1 MVKRVCSLMM
11 ALVPGVSTIVTCM
24 YACVHER
31 ERERGRKRERERERE
46 RESESERERGRKRE
60 SESLLPRA

>member
-31 ERERGRKRERERERE
+31 ERQREREREKEREREREKERERE
-46 RESESERERGRKRE
+46 RESVCV
-60 SESLLPRA
+60 